1 LDCLNLS
8 DAAMGTLVNYL
19 DRQALLELQTFELAD
34 QPHIELVVDGKPRS
48 IFELSIG
55 QKCTAIL
62 TLLLVE
68 SDIPLIVDQPED
80 SLDNKF
86 IYEEVVQLLRQ
97 EKEGRQFII
106 ATHNANIPVL
116 GDAELILA
124 LEAGEDRGWVEQRD
138 ALDNLAV
145 QEAAKKI
152 LEGGREA
159 FERRREKYGF

>member
-1 LDCLNLS
+1 
-8 DAAMGTLVNYL
+8 
-19 DRQALLELQTFELAD
+19 
-34 QPHIELVVDGKPRS
+34 VDGKPRS
-48 IFELSIG
+48 IFETSIG

-68 SDIPLIVDQPED
+68 SAVPLIVDQPED

-86 IYEEVVQLLRQ
+86 IYDEVVQLLRQ
-97 EKEGRQFII
+97 EREKRQFII

-124 LEAGEDRGWVEQRD
+124 LEAEGERGWVENAD
-138 ALDNLAV
+138 SIDNPNV
-145 QEAAKKI
+145 QEAVKKI
-152 LEGGREA
+152 LEGGPKA